1 MGLHVRVISDDGKV
15 RASGSG
21 DGLAMFD
28 LRYTAFDEGDHI
40 VVESDEAPAEVEV
53 CLDPYLTSS
62 VVWLADGRMDFPV
75 PFGVAREPYGQPAF
89 EGETHWGYVRLLD
102 ARERGNWRNLALNS
116 HDLEGAEGA
125 FPHASTNSGA
135 TNVRFLARNA
145 IDGVF
150 QSRHHGRW
158 PYESWGINGRD
169 DAWLQVD
176 FGRAVH
182 ACELVLFL
190 RADFPHDAWWE
201 RARVTCSDGY
211 EAEVS
216 LKRTGAPQA
225 FDIGGR
231 DIEWLRLSDLRKADD
246 PSPWPA
252 LSQLMVMGHL
262 L

>member
-1 MGLHVRVISDDGKV
+1 MKLSLSVLDGCGNELYKSIGADLVQLDGKN
-15 RASGSG
+15 RPY
-21 DGLAMFD
+21 
-28 LRYTAFDEGDHI
+28 REGDRI
-40 VVESDEAPAEVEV
+40 VLDVDEDDADLEIM
-53 CLDPYLTSS
+53 LDAGLVPS
-62 VVWLADGRMDFPV
+62 VVHLSTRHIEFPV
-75 PFGVAREPYGQPAF
+75 PFDKRKRCYADHAF
-89 EGETHWGYVRLLD
+89 AGNRLWGYVRKLG
-102 ARERGNWRNLALNS
+102 RQERGNWRNLAMNS
-116 HDLEGAEGA
+116 HDFEGSAGMY
-125 FPHASTNSGA
+125 PHASTNSGA
-135 TNVRFLARNA
+135 TDDRYMARNA

-150 QSRHHGRW
+150 QSCHHGRW

-201 RARVTCSDGY
+201 QARVTCSDGY
-211 EAEVS
+211 DAEVP
-216 LKRTGAPQA
+216 LERTGAPQA

>member
-1 MGLHVRVISDDGKV
+1 MGLHIRVISDDGEV

-116 HDLEGAEGA
+116 HDLEGVRGV

-150 QSRHHGRW
+150 QSCHHGR
-158 PYESWGINGRD
+158 
-169 DAWLQVD
+169 
-176 FGRAVH
+176 
-182 ACELVLFL
+182 
-190 RADFPHDAWWE
+190 
-201 RARVTCSDGY
+201 
-211 EAEVS
+211 
-216 LKRTGAPQA
+216 
-225 FDIGGR
+225 
-231 DIEWLRLSDLRKADD
+231 
-246 PSPWPA
+246 
-252 LSQLMVMGHL
+252 
-262 L
+262 